1 MKISTATLFTRTV
14 VVLTALLA
22 LSGCNQDQQNDTAVA
37 ERTVEEVLT
46 ASSPWATTGVFLH
59 VNGIT
64 EKSTNYIDDSAIS
77 AGTISS
83 AQYRNG
89 MFIFVGM
96 SDYSVGSFNEA
107 SVIQSVDDVVSN
119 NANPAGFS
127 YGDYAII
134 RDGQGNAIR
143 RIRNASFAPTAVIDR
158 TVTVANAQEF
168 GYIFTA
174 QDGLTY
180 YVEHK
185 PYAEAFPDTVY
196 PSGLQSAINTFF
208 DAKLTEQKRIDY
220 VLTTSSPWATTA
232 IYLQVNGDIDTTTNF
247 ISDSTISAG
256 TISSA
261 QYRDGKFMFVGMSDF
276 TTGEFE
282 ISPLVTSLTSTG
294 ASQPNG
300 FSYGDY
306 AIINDGQGNLVRR
319 ITNASFAP
327 TATIDRT
334 VTTATAD
341 LFTYTFVRDGSTYY
355 VEHKPYADA
364 FPTATFPQQLQ
375 TAVDQFFSA
384 L

>member
-1 MKISTATLFTRTV
+1 MGIKRTQTLSAV
-14 VVLTALLA
+14 ILGSLLA
-22 LSGCNQDQQNDTAVA
+22 LSGCSQDKKKDESVV
-37 ERTVEEVLT
+37 ERTTNEVLT
-46 ASSPWATTGVFLH
+46 ESSPWATTGVFLH
-59 VNGIT
+59 TDGIPD
-64 EKSTNYIDDSAIS
+64 KSTNYIDDSAIS
-77 AGTISS
+77 SGTISS

-89 MFIFVGM
+89 IFIFVGL
-96 SDYSVGSFNEA
+96 SDHSVGSFDEA
-107 SVIQSVDDVVSN
+107 SLIQSLDDVASN
-119 NANPAGFS
+119 NANPEGLS
-127 YGDYAII
+127 YGDYEII
-134 RDGQGNAIR
+134 DDGQGNSIR

-185 PYAEAFPDTVY
+185 PYTEAFQNTTY
-196 PSGLQSAINTFF
+196 PAEVQSAINAFF
-208 DAKLTEQKRIDY
+208 DAKLTEEKRIDY
-220 VLTTSSPWATTA
+220 VLRTSSPWATTA
-232 IYLQVNGDIDTTTNF
+232 IYLQVNGEIDNTTNF

-282 ISPLVTSLTSTG
+282 LSPLVTSLTSDG

-306 AIINDGQGNLVRR
+306 EIINDGLGNPLRR

-334 VTTATAD
+334 VTIATAD
-341 LFTYTFVRDGSTYY
+341 LFTYTFEKDGSTYY
-355 VEHKPYADA
+355 VEHKPYAQA
-364 FPTATFPQQLQ
+364 FPTATYPQELQ
-375 TAVDQFFSA
+375 TAIDQFFSA